1 MRIYESEQMKND
13 LIFMTKALQLAA
25 RGKFTTKPNPR
36 VGCVLVKNG
45 EIIGEGFH
53 EKAGQAHAEI
63 NALRNAATD
72 VRGATAY
79 VTLEP
84 CSHHGRTPPCCEALI
99 SAGISRLVV
108 AMTDPNPLVSGQG
121 LARCKEAGIEIT
133 HDVLR
138 AEAEN
143 LNRGFI
149 SRMTRKRP
157 FVQSKIAM
165 SLDGKTA
172 LENGQSQWITAAQAR
187 ADVHLFRAES
197 DAILTGIGT
206 VLADNPSLNAR
217 VNFECVQPIRVV
229 LDSTLKMP
237 PDFKMA
243 KLDGR
248 TLILTCSEDTQK
260 HTILNNAGFETHV
273 LPALNGR
280 LDLHA
285 VMEFLALQEINTV
298 FVEAGATL
306 NGALLEAG
314 LVDEWLIYMAS
325 CVLGDKGR
333 GAFSLESL
341 QSMAQKK
348 VLRWQEVRRVG
359 EDLRLILS

>member
-1 MRIYESEQMKND
+1 MQND
-13 LIFMTKALQLAA
+13 LIFMTKALQLATQ
-25 RGKFTTKPNPR
+25 GQFTTKPNPR
-36 VGCVLVKNG
+36 VGCMLVKNG

-63 NALRNAATD
+63 NALRNATSN
-72 VRGATAY
+72 VQGATAY

-84 CSHHGRTPPCCEALI
+84 CSHYGKTPPCCEALI

-133 HDVLR
+133 SDVLR
-138 AEAEN
+138 DDAEK

-172 LENGQSQWITAAQAR
+172 LENGKSQWITSAQAR
-187 ADVHLFRAES
+187 TDVHLFRAES
-197 DAILTGIGT
+197 GAILTGIGT

-217 VNFECVQPIRVV
+217 VNFECVQPMRVV
-229 LDSTLKMP
+229 LDSTLQMPFDCKMTEL
-237 PDFKMA
+237 A
-243 KLDGR
+243 GR
-248 TLILTCSEDTQK
+248 TLILTCNEDVQK
-260 HTILNNAGFETHV
+260 QKRLNDVGFETQV
-273 LPALNGR
+273 LPSVNGR

-285 VMEFLALQEINTV
+285 VMTFLAMQEVNTI
-298 FVEAGATL
+298 FVEAGAIL
-306 NGALLEAG
+306 NGALLNAG

-341 QSMAQKK
+341 QSMTQKK
-348 VLRWQEVRRVG
+348 VLHWQEVRRIG